1 MPQLWARFPCRLG
14 ERHGG
19 ADIKGGHISQKQRLN
34 AAPAQEALNFRPVRV
49 MIKPP
54 REGQNVRRAFEGR
67 AADEAGVEAGQINI
81 SGPYP
86 ERVQAVP
93 GCGPR
98 YTLVGGD
105 NAVRIHYAGTA
116 LGIALAHVYA
126 LKARDAGLGNAE
138 VVYAEA
144 PYDAGAQPRPGAQR

>member
-1 MPQLWARFPCRLG
+1 
-14 ERHGG
+14 
-19 ADIKGGHISQKQRLN
+19 
-34 AAPAQEALNFRPVRV
+34 

-67 AADEAGVEAGQINI
+67 AANEAGVEAGQINI

-86 ERVQAVP
+86 EHVQAVP

-98 YTLVGGD
+98 YTCVGGD
-105 NAVRIHYAGTA
+105 NAVRIHYAGAA
-116 LGIALAHVYA
+116 LGIALAHIYT
-126 LKARDAGLGNAE
+126 LKARDACLGNAE

-144 PYDAGAQPRPGAQR
+144 PYDAGA

>member
-1 MPQLWARFPCRLG
+1 MAFALLGRPLPRGPAEQPARRHRVRQMPQLWARFPCRLG

-67 AADEAGVEAGQINI
+67 AANEAGVEAGQINI

-86 ERVQAVP
+86 EHVQAVP
-93 GCGPR
+93 GC
-98 YTLVGGD
+98 
-105 NAVRIHYAGTA
+105 
-116 LGIALAHVYA
+116 
-126 LKARDAGLGNAE
+126 
-138 VVYAEA
+138 
-144 PYDAGAQPRPGAQR
+144 RPSLYLRRR